1 MSPVSASTLQDLSRP
16 ECVDLLATS
25 AVGRIG
31 VTLEGRPVILPVNFA
46 VVDGSILFR
55 TGHGTKLA
63 AATAHVVVA
72 FEADAFDADGAAGW
86 SVLVRGTCTEVTDPV
101 DLERMRAVPLEK
113 WVTDGGADRYVLI
126 SLTEISGRRFDHGT
140 HEGGSLH
147 RARPRPG

>member
-1 MSPVSASTLQDLSRP
+1 MTVAAARLRDLSRP
-16 ECVDLLATS
+16 ECVELLASS

-31 VTLEGRPVILPVNFA
+31 VTVDARPVILPVNFA
-46 VVDGSILFR
+46 IVDGCILFR

-72 FEADAFDADGAAGW
+72 FEADGFDAAGAAGW

-101 DLERMRAVPLEK
+101 ELDRLRVVPLEK

-126 SLTEISGRRFDHGT
+126 SLTEISGRRFDH
-140 HEGGSLH
+140 EARDSSSLG
-147 RARPRPG
+147 RARPRSR